1 MAVAAAT
8 LALALVLPVSV
19 PTERQ
24 AEAGQNAQQLE
35 REVQDKLG
43 GRDLRDIKVSVE
55 GSEATLSGRVP
66 HFWAKDQALK
76 RALDV
81 DGIETVASE
90 LELPGD
96 ETDTD
101 IAEAVGKAIQRYP
114 HHTMWDYI
122 TARVDEGKVFLG
134 GWVTPDRDKSGEL
147 FERVAKLAGVL
158 DVENTIE
165 TLPVASRDR
174 QVRRSIQRQ
183 LAFNVHFERIVNMN
197 NPPFHIIVK
206 NGIVGLLGYVQGDIE
221 HIELQRIVG
230 QTQGVLRVENH
241 LEVLQQ

>member
-1 MAVAAAT
+1 MRPMIVAAT
-8 LALALVLPVSV
+8 VVALLLPVSV
-19 PTERQ
+19 LTERQ

-35 REVQDKLG
+35 REVRDKLG
-43 GRDLRDIKVSVE
+43 GRDLRDIEVSVE

-66 HFWAKDQALK
+66 HFWAKDQAIK

-81 DGIETVASE
+81 DRIETVASE

-101 IAEAVGKAIQRYP
+101 IAEAIGKAIQRYP

-134 GWVTPDRDKSGEL
+134 GWVTPDRDKSGDL
-147 FERVAKLAGVL
+147 FERVGKIAGVL
-158 DVENTIE
+158 DVENTME
-165 TLPVASRDR
+165 TLPVASSDR
-174 QVRRSIQRQ
+174 QVRQSIQRQ
-183 LAFNVHFERIVNMN
+183 LAFSTHFERHVNMN
-197 NPPFHIIVK
+197 NPPFRIIVK

-221 HIELQRIVG
+221 HIELQSIVRR
-230 QTQGVLRVENH
+230 TRGVLRVENH
-241 LEVLQQ
+241 LEVLN